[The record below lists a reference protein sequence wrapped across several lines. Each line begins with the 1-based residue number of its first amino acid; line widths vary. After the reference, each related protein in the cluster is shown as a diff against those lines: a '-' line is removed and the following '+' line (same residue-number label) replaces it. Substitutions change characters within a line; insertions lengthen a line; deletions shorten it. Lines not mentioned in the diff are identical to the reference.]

1 MATLLLR
8 LAAPIQ
14 AWGAESKFEIRR
26 TQSYPTKSGVVGM
39 LAAALGISREDADTL
54 KPLNALHF
62 GVRID
67 REGVY
72 LRDYHTAHGKKEK
85 DSYITNRFYL
95 ADAVFLVGLECS
107 DASYL
112 AQLET
117 ALRHPV
123 YPLFLGRRSC
133 PPTMPLILGIRE
145 ADLLTA
151 LQAEPWL
158 LADWRQRRADDSER
172 QLRIITDAN
181 STDGAVPVRDLA
193 ESFDP
198 KHRKHTWRYAKEQGY
213 VKIAQNDAETEHDAF
228 AELG

>member
-26 TQSYPTKSGVVGM
+26 TQGYPTKSGVIGM
-39 LAAALGISREDADTL
+39 LAAALGYSREESLDE
-54 KPLNALHF
+54 LNALHF

-67 REGVY
+67 REGVF

-85 DSYITNRFYL
+85 DAYITNRFYL

-107 DASYL
+107 DAAYL
-112 AQLET
+112 ARLEMS
-117 ALRHPV
+117 LKHPA

-151 LQAEPWL
+151 LQQESWL
-158 LADWRQRRADDSER
+158 LTAWRQRSADDSER
-172 QLRIITDAN
+172 KLRIITDADT
-181 STDGAVPVRDLA
+181 TDGAVPVRDLA

-198 KHRKHTWRYAKEQGY
+198 KHRKHVWRYAIDRGYCITAVKEEQ
-213 VKIAQNDAETEHDAF
+213 TEHDAF

>member
-26 TQSYPTKSGVVGM
+26 TQSFPTKSGVIGM
-39 LAAALGISREDADTL
+39 LAAALGCSREEPL
-54 KPLNALHF
+54 HELNALNF

-67 REGVY
+67 HEGVY

-95 ADAVFLVGLECS
+95 ADAVFLVGLECE
-107 DASYL
+107 DAEYL
-112 AQLET
+112 TQLEI
-117 ALRHPV
+117 ALRHPA

-133 PPTMPLILGIRE
+133 PPTMPLILGIRGT
-145 ADLLTA
+145 DLLTA
-151 LQAEPWL
+151 LQQESWL
-158 LADWRQRRADDSER
+158 LADWRQRSADDSER
-172 QLRIITDAN
+172 QLRIIIDADSAEN
-181 STDGAVPVRDLA
+181 AVPMRDLA

-213 VKIAQNDAETEHDAF
+213 VIIAPNDSETEHDAF